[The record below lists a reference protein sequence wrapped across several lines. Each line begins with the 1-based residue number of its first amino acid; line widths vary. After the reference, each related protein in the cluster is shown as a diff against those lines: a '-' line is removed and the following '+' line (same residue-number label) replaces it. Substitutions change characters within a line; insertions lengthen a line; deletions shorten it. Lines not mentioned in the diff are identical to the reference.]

1 MSSMKENIAPEMPAD
16 GKKAEYIQGLFKTIV
31 PPGCIGEQ
39 YADDVA
45 LIFKV
50 KRTLVQTKTKYQ
62 KVDIVETDYWGK
74 ILFLDNLLMKT
85 DRDGHIINEMIVHPI
100 MLTGPKKKKVLV
112 VGGGEGFTATELL
125 KYPYI
130 KQIDIVDIDGEFVE
144 ICKKFYPEKMACLK
158 DPRVRLI
165 VDDGLKFMRKTD
177 GVYDAIFTTPT
188 DPLTISDPLF
198 VKEYYKLCHKRLT
211 GEGIYQTDAYMPFY
225 KYGHIDYAYMRKL
238 LAGLF
243 PISKIYTC
251 TVPTFPGGLFSFG
264 FASKKH
270 DPEKDF
276 QPFGFPIKTK
286 YYNPDLHHAAFKLP
300 QFMLDRIKEENNK
313 TTKTSKN

>member
-1 MSSMKENIAPEMPAD
+1 MKSNQKLKSDRGE
-16 GKKAEYIQGLFKTIV
+16 KRAEYIQGLFKTII

-50 KRTLVQTKTKYQ
+50 KKILVQTKTKYQ

-85 DRDGHIINEMIVHPI
+85 DRDGYIINEMIVHPI

-125 KYPYI
+125 KYPNI
-130 KQIDIVDIDGEFVE
+130 EQIDIIDIDSEFVE
-144 ICKKFYPEKMACLK
+144 ICKKIYPEKMSCLR
-158 DPRVRLI
+158 DPRVKLI
-165 VDDGLKFMRKTD
+165 IGDGLEYMRQTEK
-177 GVYDAIFTTPT
+177 VYDAIFTTPT

-198 VKEYYKLCHKRLT
+198 VKEYFSLCHKHLT
-211 GEGIYQTDAYMPFY
+211 EDGIYETDAYMPYY
-225 KYGHIDYAYMRKL
+225 KYGNIDYAYIRKA
-238 LAGLF
+238 LADIF
-243 PISKIYTC
+243 PIAKIYTC

-264 FASKKH
+264 FASKKW
-270 DPEKDF
+270 DPEKDYR
-276 QPFGFPIKTK
+276 PFDFTVKNK
-286 YYNPDLHHAAFKLP
+286 YYNSDIHFASFKLP
-300 QFMLDRIKEENNK
+300 QFMLDRIDEENK
-313 TTKTSKN
+313 IF